1 MKQNTILALVTVVIL
16 TMYGCGND
24 NIVDTS
30 QIPSTSGGGGSS
42 SGIGTLSSSNL
53 ATMYAK
59 YPCSGARIGELY
71 YTSTSA
77 SINGTNIRANWQEGN
92 TTGSLVDKS
101 RYVGFSSFNDIMI
114 LEKVSTTSGT
124 TAFNLIVSFC
134 EYNNL
139 LVSGRSYS
147 NFSTHSGISIADNLN
162 CSTNNIIA
170 SSTVMTAAPYGSLP
184 ATTVETVFTVS
195 ANSSMCPL

>member
-1 MKQNTILALVTVVIL
+1 MNYFFITLLATLLALT
-16 TMYGCGND
+16 YGCGND
-24 NIVDTS
+24 NIVDSS
-30 QIPSTSGGGGSS
+30 QVPRSNGGSGSS
-42 SGIGTLSSSNL
+42 SGIGTLSSSSL

-59 YPCSGARIGELY
+59 YPCSGARMGEMY

-77 SINGTNIRANWQEGN
+77 SINGSNIQANWQEGN

-114 LEKVSTTSGT
+114 LEKVSTASGT

-147 NFSTHSGISIADNLN
+147 NFTTQSGISIADNLN

-184 ATTVETVFTVS
+184 STYIDTVFTVNSNS
-195 ANSSMCPL
+195 AGCPL

>member
-1 MKQNTILALVTVVIL
+1 MKKNIILALITLVAL

-24 NIVDTS
+24 NVVDTS
-30 QIPSTSGGGGSS
+30 QIPSSGGGGSS
-42 SGIGTLSSSNL
+42 TGIGTLSSSNL

-59 YPCSGARIGELY
+59 YPCSGARMGELY

-77 SINGTNIRANWQEGN
+77 SINGSNIQANWQEGN

-101 RYVGFSSFNDIMI
+101 RYIGFSSFNDIMI
-114 LEKVSTTSGT
+114 LEKVSTSSGT

-139 LVSGRSYS
+139 LVTGRSYS
-147 NFSTHSGISIADNLN
+147 NFSTQSGITIADNLN

-170 SSTVMTAAPYGSLP
+170 SSTIMTASPFGSLP
-184 ATTVETVFTVS
+184 STYIDTVFTVNS
-195 ANSSMCPL
+195 NSSMCPL